1 MLGKKQKIL
10 LFILFSLFVI
20 IAICVNCGIMQNIDN
35 SVYALIKNIQNNTVT
50 KILTIITNLGGI
62 PTLFFIA
69 LFLSVIF
76 FICKKRKWGIA
87 VLLNLLMSST
97 IYIVLKN
104 IFQRPRPEAVEQLIS
119 ETGHSFPSGHTTNN
133 VAFYGFAIYLIYEN
147 IKNKKLRNI
156 LFLLLGIMPILIGF
170 SRIYLRVH
178 YFSDVLAGIIV
189 GSISVTLFISIVY
202 NKIR

>member
-69 LFLSVIF
+69 LLLSVIF